1 MDDAKA
7 IGCFP
12 TAGSVK
18 IVGEARK
25 GSIES
30 GEKNFFLLGP
40 LLDLRG
46 VWCDLLQDALGQE
59 EDLPEPSVAKV
70 LALLPPRP
78 PEAHDADRLHDVD
91 ERLEDLEGNPTVVD
105 VATVNH
111 GLDAL
116 DDVVVLLVV
125 APRLLGDLDE
135 ELDKAVDGEALELGS
150 LDGDAVIYKV
160 SKLQALL
167 RVQVAP
173 LILDDRKKRLGTE
186 VNGVIA
192 LALGQEDLVLPE

>member
-7 IGCFP
+7 VGCLP

-30 GEKNFFLLGP
+30 GKKNFFLLGP

-70 LALLPPRP
+70 LALLPARP
-78 PEAHDADRLHDVD
+78 PQADNADGLHDVD
-91 ERLEDLEGNPTVVD
+91 EGLEDLEGNPPVVD

-135 ELDKAVDGEALELGS
+135 ELDEAVDGEALKLGP
-150 LDGDAVIYKV
+150 LTAMQLYT
-160 SKLQALL
+160 KLLSCRRCSVFRLL
-167 RVQVAP
+167 H
-173 LILDDRKKRLGTE
+173 
-186 VNGVIA
+186 
-192 LALGQEDLVLPE
+192 